1 MYPDPKSRSQ
11 KLYDR
16 ALTSLPGGNT
26 RTTVFM
32 KPYPI
37 YAARGEGCRVFDV
50 DGNEYIDCINNF
62 TSLIHGHAHPALVAA
77 ATRQLALGSAF
88 GLPTESEID
97 LAELLASRLPSVEQV
112 RFTNSGTEAVM
123 MALKAARAFTG
134 RPKIAK
140 CEGAYH
146 GSYDYAE
153 VSLDPTPEAWGRNA
167 PVSVA
172 YAKGTPDNVLADVVT
187 IPFNDA
193 EAAVSLIREHGAELA
208 CVLVDPMP
216 NRAGLAPADKAYL
229 EALRRVTREV
239 GALLIFDEVITFR
252 LGYRGAQG
260 FWNIDPDL
268 TTLGKI
274 IGGGFPVGAVGGK
287 REFMA
292 VFDPSSGKPALP
304 HGGTFSANPVT
315 MRAGIAAMELLDD
328 AAFARLDTIG
338 EAVRG
343 GIDDAFRRHGVPGRT
358 VGLGSL
364 LKIHFADRPVR
375 DYRSAYL
382 TEQEAQRQAIFNRG
396 LLNRGRAG
404 GGLRIDGIVDADD
417 RSRYRYHRHGG
428 VGCPRRGRGLGL
440 TAFPSSQT
448 FCQQERMSTKIDPI
462 TRSVVQHRLSSI
474 VKEMGEAM
482 LRTSY
487 SQILNSSRDFSLA
500 ICDTSGRLI
509 AQADHSRCMSARCPG
524 RRWWSRSGSRTS
536 RRAT

>member
-1 MYPDPKSRSQ
+1 MYPDPNSSSQ
-11 KLYDR
+11 RLYDR
-16 ALTSLPGGNT
+16 ALSSLPGGNS

-50 DGNEYIDCINNF
+50 DGNTFIDCINNF
-62 TSLIHGHAHPALVAA
+62 TSQIHGHAHPALIVA

-88 GLPTESEID
+88 GLPTESEIE
-97 LAELLASRLPSVEQV
+97 LAELIAARLPSVDQV
-112 RFTNSGTEAVM
+112 RFANSGTEAVM

-187 IPFNDA
+187 IPFNDT

-216 NRAGLAPADKAYL
+216 NRAGLAPAAHAYL
-229 EALRRVTREV
+229 EALRKVTREV

-252 LGYRGAQG
+252 LGFRGAQG
-260 FWNIDPDL
+260 LWKIDPDL
-268 TTLGKI
+268 TALGKI
-274 IGGGFPVGAVGGK
+274 IGGGFPVGAIGG
-287 REFMA
+287 RRDVMA
-292 VFDPSSGKPALP
+292 VFDPRAGKPALP

-315 MRAGIAAMELLDD
+315 MRAGLAAMELLDD
-328 AAFARLDTIG
+328 AAFARLDAIG
-338 EAVRG
+338 TAVRA
-343 GIDDAFRRHGVPGRT
+343 GIDRAFRRHGVPGRT

-364 LKIHFADRPVR
+364 LKIHFADREIR

-382 TEQEAQRQAIFNRG
+382 TDEEARRQTVFNRA
-396 LLNRGRAG
+396 LLNRGVLAAG
-404 GGLRIDGIVDADD
+404 YGLMALSTPMTDADID
-417 RSRYRYHRHGG
+417 AIVEAVSGALAE
-428 VGCPRRGRGLGL
+428 VASSL
-440 TAFPSSQT
+440 TKVA
-448 FCQQERMSTKIDPI
+448 
-462 TRSVVQHRLSSI
+462 
-474 VKEMGEAM
+474 
-482 LRTSY
+482 
-487 SQILNSSRDFSLA
+487 
-500 ICDTSGRLI
+500 
-509 AQADHSRCMSARCPG
+509 
-524 RRWWSRSGSRTS
+524 
-536 RRAT
+536 

>member
-1 MYPDPKSRSQ
+1 MYPDPNSRSQ
-11 KLYDR
+11 KMYDR
-16 ALTSLPGGNT
+16 ALSSLPGGNT

-37 YAARGEGCRVFDV
+37 YAERGAGCRVFDV

-62 TSLIHGHAHPALVAA
+62 TALIHGHAHPALIEA

-88 GLPTESEID
+88 GLPTESEIE
-97 LAELLASRLPSVEQV
+97 LAELLASRLPGVEQV

-153 VSLDPTPEAWGRNA
+153 VSLDPMPEAWGRNA

-172 YAKGTPDNVLADVVT
+172 YAKGTPENVLADVIA

-193 EAAVSLIREHGAELA
+193 EAAVSLIRAHGSELA

-216 NRAGLAPADKAYL
+216 NRAGLAPADQAYL
-229 EALRRVTREV
+229 EALRKVTREV

-260 FWNIDPDL
+260 IWNIEPDL

-274 IGGGFPVGAVGGK
+274 IGGGFPVGAICGPK
-287 REFMA
+287 EFMA
-292 VFDPSSGKPALP
+292 VFDPRPGQPALP

-328 AAFARLDTIG
+328 AAFTRLDAMG
-338 EAVRG
+338 EAVRS
-343 GIDDAFRRHGVPGRT
+343 GIDAAFRRHRVPGRT

-364 LKIHFADRPVR
+364 LKIHFADRPIR

-382 TEQEAQRQAIFNRG
+382 SDEETKRQAVFNRG
-396 LLNRGRAG
+396 LLNRGVLAAG
-404 GGLRIDGIVDADD
+404 YGLMALSTPMTDAD
-417 RSRYRYHRHGG
+417 
-428 VGCPRRGRGLGL
+428 
-440 TAFPSSQT
+440 
-448 FCQQERMSTKIDPI
+448 IDA
-462 TRSVVQHRLSSI
+462 I
-474 VKEMGEAM
+474 VEAA
-482 LRTSY
+482 SGA
-487 SQILNSSRDFSLA
+487 LA
-500 ICDTSGRLI
+500 EVAAS
-509 AQADHSRCMSARCPG
+509 
-524 RRWWSRSGSRTS
+524 
-536 RRAT
+536 